1 MKSVNTFDLVVVFT
15 YFLIIMGIGL
25 FFMKVNKGGKE
36 SLYGWEHD
44 PLVDVR
50 DLPLYG

>member
-25 FFMKVNKGGKE
+25 LFMRVNKGGKE
-36 SLYGWEHD
+36 FFTGGSMIPWWMSGIS
-44 PLVDVR
+44 R
-50 DLPLYG
+50 

>member
-36 SLYGWEHD
+36 YFTGGST
-44 PLVDVR
+44 
-50 DLPLYG
+50 